1 MFSFGSAELLSCEL
15 IFFKVIFTPFGKVF
29 FFFFKG
35 HDLALKTN
43 LKIVFITKTPKFS
56 RAKVFLTCWVSLT

>member
-29 FFFFKG
+29 FF
-35 HDLALKTN
+35 LKVM
-43 LKIVFITKTPKFS
+43 I
-56 RAKVFLTCWVSLT
+56 WH